1 MLDEQLAKV
10 FDTIH
15 SGRFGDASAFSALLN
30 GIVDHGD
37 YYLVS
42 DDFDSYIKTQAM
54 IDEAYKNVEEWTT
67 KAITTVARMG
77 FFTSDR
83 CIEEYADMIWNVEPL
98 VPKQD
103 GEAA

>member
-1 MLDEQLAKV
+1 
-10 FDTIH
+10 
-15 SGRFGDASAFSALLN
+15 LLN

-98 VPKQD
+98 VPKAD